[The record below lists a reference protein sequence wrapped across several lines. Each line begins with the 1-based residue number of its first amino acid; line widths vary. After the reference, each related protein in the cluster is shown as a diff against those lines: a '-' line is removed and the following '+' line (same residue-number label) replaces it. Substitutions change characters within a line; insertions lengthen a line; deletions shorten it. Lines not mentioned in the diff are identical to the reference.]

1 MKEFKTP
8 EYVTYYQGGKWHR
21 VKQADFKPAV
31 EIKTE
36 TINDKIILDYIFKPA
51 VEIKTETINDKI
63 ILDYIFK
70 KGVTHASNT

>member
-31 EIKTE
+31 EIKT
-36 TINDKIILDYIFKPA
+36 INDKILLDY
-51 VEIKTETINDKI
+51 
-63 ILDYIFK
+63 LFK